1 MNTLEAR
8 IVLLEAALRQAQHT
22 VDFLHNCLVNPV
34 DENKKGKGGCLGWS
48 YEYPEQT
55 IERLEE
61 WAKLCPLG
69 PTCFHSMYVPD
80 CEPCQMRLT
89 EARQLH
95 EAKQVLGI
103 YE

>member
-8 IVLLEAALRQAQHT
+8 IILLEAALRQAQHT

-34 DENKKGKGGCLGWS
+34 DESITTGCRGYS
-48 YEYPEQT
+48 YEYPEHT
-55 IERLEE
+55 VERLEE

-69 PTCFHSMYVPD
+69 PSCFHSMYLPD